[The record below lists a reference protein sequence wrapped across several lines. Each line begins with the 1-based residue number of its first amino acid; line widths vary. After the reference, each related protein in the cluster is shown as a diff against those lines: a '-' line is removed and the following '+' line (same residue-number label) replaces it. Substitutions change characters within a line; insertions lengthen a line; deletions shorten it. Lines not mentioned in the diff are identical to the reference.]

1 MCSPP
6 PPRDPACPFVSKYF
20 SPIHTTYQRGILG
33 QGGEQGQKSKKLMK
47 KKILD
52 YFQSINCI
60 NVSIHGCNCCKTGIE
75 VSKCVYLASMAVKLE
90 HTVAGH
96 NHDILQQCIFDVHA
110 SRTTGSKRGNNCP
123 NI

>member
-1 MCSPP
+1 
-6 PPRDPACPFVSKYF
+6 
-20 SPIHTTYQRGILG
+20 
-33 QGGEQGQKSKKLMK
+33 MK

-75 VSKCVYLASMAVKLE
+75 VSKYVYLASMAVKIE

-96 NHDILQQCIFDVHA
+96 NHDILQKCIFDVHWA
-110 SRTTGSKRGNNCP
+110 SPRV
-123 NI
+123 NIAKIYAFVHRNLFAYTEN